1 LREAASSGTF
11 WILFFTFFVCGLSTN
26 GLIQTHW
33 ISICGD
39 FGLMPVGAAGILA
52 MIGLFDFAGT
62 ILSGWLSDRYDNRW
76 LLFWYYGL
84 RGLSLIVLAFSSFD
98 LFTLSLFAVFYG
110 LDWVATVPPTVKL
123 SAEHF
128 GREKAGMI
136 FGWVFTGHQLG
147 AATAAFGAGYIRSD
161 YASYMPALYIAGMMC
176 VLAALSIFII
186 RQNKPVY
193 LAATHA

>member
-1 LREAASSGTF
+1 
-11 WILFFTFFVCGLSTN
+11 FTFFVCGLSTN

-186 RQNKPVY
+186 RQNKPVF
-193 LAATHA
+193 LTATHA